1 MGMKQVS
8 EPTAL
13 GLELC
18 QLVTVDTN
26 KWDELEI
33 LLAGYMEKNRE
44 NQGQNT
50 CLCKAE
56 CKKRKQIERK
66 MGLEVT
72 GLSHARM

>member
-44 NQGQNT
+44 N
-50 CLCKAE
+50 
-56 CKKRKQIERK
+56 
-66 MGLEVT
+66 
-72 GLSHARM
+72 